1 MSEFVPRSIESK
13 GKSIDE
19 AIFRGLQEMGVSIDE
34 VTIVTLQEGSK
45 GILGIGAKPYII
57 RLTTKPVD
65 LSALEEKRRSE
76 RAAAR
81 SERAERSRR
90 EKGDRPQR
98 GEKPRREER
107 SQPAAGEEREI
118 CGSEGMLAAA
128 EADSR
133 QPACEEELIVP
144 QAEEQRGEREEENTA
159 PARRSDRPERSRS
172 RNRNR
177 SRERERVIPPDTT
190 EYISYVAGETECPGA
205 DFLTGVL
212 ERMGVDSSIG
222 FADTEA
228 ALKFR
233 IDSDTMGI
241 LIGHR
246 GETLDALQYLTGLV
260 VNRDREEYRR
270 VVLDTENYRNKRED
284 TLIRLARKLA
294 GQVRA
299 SGQPIVLEPMN
310 PYERRVLHATLQN
323 NPYVETHSEGEEPNR
338 CVVISPKQ

>member
-1 MSEFVPRSIESK
+1 MSEFIPRSIESK

-45 GILGIGAKPYII
+45 GILGIGAKPYVI
-57 RLTTKPVD
+57 RLTTKPID
-65 LSALEEKRRSE
+65 LTELEEKKK
-76 RAAAR
+76 A
-81 SERAERSRR
+81 
-90 EKGDRPQR
+90 
-98 GEKPRREER
+98 EKPRRERSER
-107 SQPAAGEEREI
+107 PRRERTEGEKKEGGEERKPRQPRPRKE
-118 CGSEGMLAAA
+118 EKPADEAVPAEAA
-128 EADSR
+128 EAEVS
-133 QPACEEELIVP
+133 EG
-144 QAEEQRGEREEENTA
+144 AESEASEATESTEKA
-159 PARRSDRPERSRS
+159 PRS
-172 RNRNR
+172 RNRSRNRSR
-177 SRERERVIPPDTT
+177 SRERERVIPEDTT
-190 EYISYVAGETECPGA
+190 QYTAYVPGETECPGA

-338 CVVISPKQ
+338 CVVISPKE

>member
-1 MSEFVPRSIESK
+1 MSEFVARSIESR

-76 RAAAR
+76 RAAAKKERQER
-81 SERAERSRR
+81 SERPRR
-90 EKGDRPQR
+90 ERTERNERPER
-98 GEKPRREER
+98 AGRTERIERPRREEK
-107 SQPAAGEEREI
+107 
-118 CGSEGMLAAA
+118 AA
-128 EADSR
+128 E
-133 QPACEEELIVP
+133 
-144 QAEEQRGEREEENTA
+144 QAEELPAEALDAEEAVVSEETEAAEGEET
-159 PARRSDRPERSRS
+159 RRSERPERNRSRS

-177 SRERERVIPPDTT
+177 SRERVVPPDTT
-190 EYISYVAGETECPGA
+190 EYTAYVAGETECPGA

-299 SGQPIVLEPMN
+299 SGEPIALEPMN

-338 CVVISPKQ
+338 CVVITPKQ